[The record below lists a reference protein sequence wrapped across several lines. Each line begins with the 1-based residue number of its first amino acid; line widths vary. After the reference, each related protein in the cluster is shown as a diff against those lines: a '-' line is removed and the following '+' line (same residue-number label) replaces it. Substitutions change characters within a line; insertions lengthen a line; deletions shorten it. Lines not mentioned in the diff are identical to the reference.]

1 MEKFWKGVA
10 IGVILA
16 AQVCAMYVLIRFGW

>member
-1 MEKFWKGVA
+1 MKKFLKDVA